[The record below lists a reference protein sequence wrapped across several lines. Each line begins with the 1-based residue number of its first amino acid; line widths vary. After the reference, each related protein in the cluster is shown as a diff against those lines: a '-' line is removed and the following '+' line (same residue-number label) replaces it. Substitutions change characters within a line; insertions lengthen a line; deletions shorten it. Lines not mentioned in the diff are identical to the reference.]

1 MFASSTSSLN
11 IVAAVVIYA
20 VPTLAT
26 VMFASSVVILAAEF
40 NVVPSKVNESLS
52 SSSPSVPAK
61 TTLPEVK
68 SETLAVVN
76 VASAT
81 VAAVVT

>member
-1 MFASSTSSLN
+1 MN
-11 IVAAVVIYA
+11 IVAAVVMYA
-20 VPTLAT
+20 VPTLTT
-26 VMFASSVVILAAEF
+26 VTFASAVVILDAES

-52 SSSPSVPAK
+52 SISPSAPAR